1 MEAHVRRA
9 VAYIAARLIIR
20 EDAEALYEP
29 ATGRSYRMR
38 GIAKDS
44 YVKVYDLSSGC
55 HISGNF
61 YGLTYSLYH
70 DGTAAHIELKITD
83 TRFSGYEFASAS
95 QFDGNLTDRSIT
107 LYDFKDGNFY
117 RFSI

>member
-9 VAYIAARLIIR
+9 VAYIAGRLIIR
-20 EDAEALYEP
+20 EDAEAIHEP
-29 ATGRSYRMR
+29 ATGRSYSMR
-38 GIAKDS
+38 GTAKDS
-44 YVKVYDLSSGC
+44 YVKVYDHSCGC

-70 DGTAAHIELKITD
+70 DGTSAHIELKITD
-83 TRFSGYEFASAS
+83 NRFSGYEFASAS
-95 QFDGNLTDRSIT
+95 QFNGNVSDRSIT

-117 RFSI
+117 HFSI